1 MVAILNSK
9 ALKEKLGP
17 LVAKMRAI
25 TEKASDEKRKPNA
38 EEEVTLK
45 ELHDEYE
52 QVKGHADSMARVE
65 GYEADLQARA
75 DEATGETGTR
85 QTPGRGDTGTGNTSV
100 STPEIT
106 ERTRSDAFAG
116 WALSQAGQEDHV
128 TQDHRDA
135 AVLLGTRFSA
145 PFWEANL
152 NPNYRQVRADFVR
165 GNIQSRAMGVGT
177 DTAGGFTVAEG
188 FIANLERAL
197 LAFGGMRMVS
207 TVIRTAEGNDLPWPT
222 SDDTS
227 NEGIEI
233 GENAQVTEQDA
244 TVGQVIFHAH
254 KYTSKL
260 VRVSVELLT
269 DSAFDIASQ
278 LGSMLGERL
287 ARIMNRRYTTGD
299 GSNQPEGVTIGGT
312 LGVTAALT
320 TVFTV
325 DELYDLKHSVD
336 PAYRLAPTWMINDTT
351 LLAIKKKK
359 DGEGRYLW
367 QSSLAGGIPD
377 TIDGDPIQVNQH
389 MPSPTSALRPIVYGD
404 FSKYVI
410 RDVLG
415 VRTRRLVERYAE
427 FDQEGFVAFQR
438 TDGKIIDAG
447 TNPLKYMLMA

>member
-1 MVAILNSK
+1 MVTTLNSK
-9 ALKEKLGP
+9 ALKETLGP
-17 LVAKMRAI
+17 LAAKMRAL
-25 TEKASDEKRKPNA
+25 TEAASNDNRDLTA
-38 EEEVTLK
+38 EEDATFE
-45 ELHDEYE
+45 ELHTEYE
-52 QVKGHADSMARVE
+52 RVKGHADRLARVE
-65 GYEADLQARA
+65 QIETDTQSRA
-75 DEATGETGTR
+75 DAAAAVQR
-85 QTPGRGDTGTGNTSV
+85 QPTPGREDTSLVNPTDQ
-100 STPEIT
+100 TPQIT
-106 ERTRSDAFAG
+106 EQTRSDAMAG
-116 WALSQAGQEDHV
+116 WALHQAGQEDHI
-128 TQDHRDA
+128 TDAHRNA
-135 AVLLGTRFSA
+135 ATLLGTRFSS
-145 PFWEANL
+145 PHWDANL
-152 NPNYRQVRADFVR
+152 NPNYRQVRRDFLM
-165 GNIQSRAMGVGT
+165 GNIQLRAQGVGT

-197 LAFGGMRMVS
+197 LAFGGMRQVS
-207 TVIRTAEGNDLPWPT
+207 TVIRTTEGNNLPWPT

-233 GENAQVTEQDA
+233 GENTQVTEQDI
-244 TVGQVIFHAH
+244 TYGQVVFHAH

-269 DSAFDIASQ
+269 DSAFNIASET
-278 LGSMLGERL
+278 GSMLGERL
-287 ARIMNRRYTTGD
+287 ARITNRRYTAGD
-299 GSNQPEGVTIGGT
+299 GSNQPEGVTVGGT
-312 LGVTAALT
+312 LGVTAAAAM
-320 TVFTV
+320 VFTV

-336 PAYRLAPTWMINDTT
+336 PAYRLSPTWMINDTT

-415 VRTRRLVERYAE
+415 IRTRRLVERYAE
-427 FDQEGFVAFQR
+427 FDQEGFVAFLR